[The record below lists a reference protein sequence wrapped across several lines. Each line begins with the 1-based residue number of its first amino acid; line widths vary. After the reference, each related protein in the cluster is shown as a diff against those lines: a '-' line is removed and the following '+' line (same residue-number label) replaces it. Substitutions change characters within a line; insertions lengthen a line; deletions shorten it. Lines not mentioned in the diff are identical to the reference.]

1 MNLEYRKKLRAIYK
15 HFGEKAQREKLEE
28 EKGEL
33 KSAFK
38 MMIQQDEVLYYR
50 DQDHFLQEVADCIV
64 VSLQLKEVKEL
75 RKFLKENIPYIFEY
89 DDKIYILG
97 VMLYKINR
105 TLSRYKIEWR
115 G

>member
-1 MNLEYRKKLRAIYK
+1 MNLEYRRKLRAIYK
-15 HFGEKAQREKLEE
+15 HFGREAQLEKLEE
-28 EKGEL
+28 EKEEL

-38 MMIQQDEVLYYR
+38 MMVKQDEVLYYK

-64 VSLQLKEVKEL
+64 VSLQLKKVKEL
-75 RKFLKENIPYIFEY
+75 REFLKENIPYIFEF

-97 VMLYKINR
+97 VMINR

>member
-1 MNLEYRKKLRAIYK
+1 MLVD
-15 HFGEKAQREKLEE
+15 QE
-28 EKGEL
+28 EKEEL

-38 MMIQQDEVLYYR
+38 MMIQQDEVLYYK